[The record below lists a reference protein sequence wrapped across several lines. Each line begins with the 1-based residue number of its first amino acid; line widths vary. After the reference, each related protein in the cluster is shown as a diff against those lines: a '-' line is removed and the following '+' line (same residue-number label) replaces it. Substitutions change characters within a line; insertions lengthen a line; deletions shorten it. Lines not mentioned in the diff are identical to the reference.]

1 MTICDGT
8 PVPAWEQEVTRP
20 EPAPPGTRGEVQMGA
35 MPSRA
40 QSEFYKGLLPIE
52 LRDEAPIVFTA
63 DLKNDRFANGQ
74 PSASEESSRPL
85 ARLLIPFCI
94 GVTATL
100 TWQSYNDAAKQI
112 IARGYPGYPLTPGF
126 QHVPRWQFS
135 VKATPNAGA
144 PGRGLAASRCRST
157 SAGGSAPSA
166 HRSPAGAA
174 LACRRSPSPRAGPP
188 EPRTS

>member
-52 LRDEAPIVFTA
+52 LADEAPTVFTA
-63 DLKNDRFANGQ
+63 DLKNDRFATGQ
-74 PSASEESSRPL
+74 PSASEETSRPL
-85 ARLLIPFCI
+85 ARFLIPFCI

-100 TWQSYNDAAKQI
+100 TWQSYSAAAKQI
-112 IARGYPGYPLTPGF
+112 IARGYPRYPVTPAF
-126 QHVPRWQFS
+126 QHVPRWQLS
-135 VKATPNAGA
+135 VRAPPIADA
-144 PGRGLAASRCRST
+144 PGWGLAASRCRST
-157 SAGGSAPSA
+157 SPGGSAPPA
-166 HRSPAGAA
+166 HR
-174 LACRRSPSPRAGPP
+174 CPP
-188 EPRTS
+188 

>member
-40 QSEFYKGLLPIE
+40 KSEFYKGLLPIDMA
-52 LRDEAPIVFTA
+52 DEDPTVFTA
-63 DLKNDRFANGQ
+63 DLKNDRFATGQ
-74 PSASEESSRPL
+74 PSASEEASRPL
-85 ARLLIPFCI
+85 ARFLIPFCI

-100 TWQSYNDAAKQI
+100 TWQSYSAAAKQI
-112 IARGYPGYPLTPGF
+112 IARGYPGYPLPPGF

-144 PGRGLAASRCRST
+144 PGRGLAATRCRST
-157 SAGGSAPSA
+157 SAGGSRPST
-166 HRSPAGAA
+166 HPFP
-174 LACRRSPSPRAGPP
+174 PSPR
-188 EPRTS
+188 